1 VIRLQQLQAM
11 QASES
16 ILFLL
21 AFSTAIP
28 QKMAAKQ
35 YVIENPAP
43 DKNP

>member
-1 VIRLQQLQAM
+1 MQAM
-11 QASES
+11 ET
-16 ILFLL
+16 ILFLF